1 MKGDEEMSETPETQS
16 DSAASAKGADPPRS
30 EAGGRILFLLAS
42 GLLLATLV
50 SCACNPVR

>member
-1 MKGDEEMSETPETQS
+1 MNDLPEKEALQPAPAPAARAGD
-16 DSAASAKGADPPRS
+16 AI
-30 EAGGRILFLLAS
+30 GRVLFLVAG

>member
-1 MKGDEEMSETPETQS
+1 MNDLPEDEAPQPAPAAGPGD
-16 DSAASAKGADPPRS
+16 AL
-30 EAGGRILFLLAS
+30 GRVLFLVAG

>member
-1 MKGDEEMSETPETQS
+1 MRNATPR
-16 DSAASAKGADPPRS
+16 PPR
-30 EAGGRILFLLAS
+30 EERILFFIAG

>member
-1 MKGDEEMSETPETQS
+1 MNDLPGKESPPPAP
-16 DSAASAKGADPPRS
+16 AASPAD
-30 EAGGRILFLLAS
+30 AVGRLLFLVAG

>member
-1 MKGDEEMSETPETQS
+1 MNNASPTPRRGEVV
-16 DSAASAKGADPPRS
+16 
-30 EAGGRILFLLAS
+30 GRILFLIAG

>member
-1 MKGDEEMSETPETQS
+1 VNETPKEKT
-16 DSAASAKGADPPRS
+16 PPAPSTRS
-30 EAGGRILFLLAS
+30 GELAGRVFFLVAG

>member
-1 MKGDEEMSETPETQS
+1 MNDLPEKEALQPAPAARAGD
-16 DSAASAKGADPPRS
+16 AI
-30 EAGGRILFLLAS
+30 GRVLFLVAG